1 MSGSSDIPERWSD
14 DIDVDIDVEIAVAR
28 LLETTGRIAISLE
41 RIVELIENGIEKED
55 EYEHDDEEYEE
66 PEEHTNLFAGIG
78 GIRKGLEED
87 KSRPEKGEKRI

>member
-41 RIVELIENGIEKED
+41 RIVELIEN
-55 EYEHDDEEYEE
+55 
-66 PEEHTNLFAGIG
+66 A
-78 GIRKGLEED
+78 
-87 KSRPEKGEKRI
+87 